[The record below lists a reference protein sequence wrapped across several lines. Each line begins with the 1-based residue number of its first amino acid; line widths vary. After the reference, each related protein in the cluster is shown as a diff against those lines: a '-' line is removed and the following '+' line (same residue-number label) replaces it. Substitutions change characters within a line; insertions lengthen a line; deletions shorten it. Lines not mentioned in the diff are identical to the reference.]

1 TGIQVTQHLESQRR
15 QFELVD
21 LAQSYGFHQIDVI
34 DDDLG
39 RSACGAVAR
48 PGFDKLVAL
57 ICAGGV
63 GAVFCLEASRLARN
77 GRDWHHLLELCGLVG
92 ARVVDTDGI
101 YDPCQPNDRLLL
113 GMKGTISEFQLNVMR
128 AQMTDALWSKAE
140 RGELRILVPIG
151 FTWDRECSVTFDP
164 DLRIQEVIRTIFDK
178 FQELGSARQCMLW
191 MTERDL
197 HFPRPLNGKRST
209 SFDWRTVTYRNVIC
223 VLKNPFYAG
232 AYVYGRTEKRTE
244 IIEGRARRSYGHLLP
259 MDQWRVFI
267 RDHHEGYISW
277 EQFERNQQQLAQN
290 SYSRR
295 DGGTKS
301 GRGGRALLSGM
312 LRCRRCGHILTVAYT
327 GRYHT
332 PTYRCEQLR
341 NAYGDSWCIKF
352 GAWTVESV
360 VVGELLRAVQPMAI
374 EAAMEAERQLKEKR
388 DDARKL
394 HEMELEQA
402 RYEAQLAERRY
413 AACDPENRLIASQLE
428 ARWEECLRRVEKIGN
443 HLKEIPTS
451 APTEIIEENFE
462 GLATDLEAAW
472 NAPGTTMRTRQ
483 RIVHALVD
491 EIIVDVDEKLS
502 EVILLIRWKGG
513 QHSEVKVKRNT
524 TGGHRNITSAEAE
537 KVIRSMAGRWSDEHI
552 AATLNRMGLRT
563 GTNRTWS
570 KTSVQEFRTSHKI
583 RAHKSVQKNNE
594 WLTMSEVS
602 KRLGVSNH
610 VIRCLIKTGIL
621 PAEQVVPGA
630 PYQIRTLDVDC
641 EKVTKAVAS
650 RRHKGPCH
658 ENTDSQ
664 TLRIPGV

>member
-1 TGIQVTQHLESQRR
+1 
-15 QFELVD
+15 
-21 LAQSYGFHQIDVI
+21 
-34 DDDLG
+34 
-39 RSACGAVAR
+39 
-48 PGFDKLVAL
+48 
-57 ICAGGV
+57 
-63 GAVFCLEASRLARN
+63 
-77 GRDWHHLLELCGLVG
+77 
-92 ARVVDTDGI
+92 
-101 YDPCQPNDRLLL
+101 
-113 GMKGTISEFQLNVMR
+113 
-128 AQMTDALWSKAE
+128 
-140 RGELRILVPIG
+140 
-151 FTWDRECSVTFDP
+151 
-164 DLRIQEVIRTIFDK
+164 
-178 FQELGSARQCMLW
+178 
-191 MTERDL
+191 
-197 HFPRPLNGKRST
+197 
-209 SFDWRTVTYRNVIC
+209 
-223 VLKNPFYAG
+223 
-232 AYVYGRTEKRTE
+232 
-244 IIEGRARRSYGHLLP
+244 
-259 MDQWRVFI
+259 
-267 RDHHEGYISW
+267 
-277 EQFERNQQQLAQN
+277 
-290 SYSRR
+290 
-295 DGGTKS
+295 
-301 GRGGRALLSGM
+301 
-312 LRCRRCGHILTVAYT
+312 
-327 GRYHT
+327 
-332 PTYRCEQLR
+332 
-341 NAYGDSWCIKF
+341 
-352 GAWTVESV
+352 
-360 VVGELLRAVQPMAI
+360 MAI